1 MEEAYNVFLSVLQAK
16 GFTTV
21 TQGNTI
27 KIVAA
32 REAAP
37 GHDPHR
43 RLEGNPLAEFI
54 TRLVPLQNLESAE
67 VVPLITPLVSKDG
80 MVSAFGSSN
89 TLAG

>member
-1 MEEAYNVFLSVLQAK
+1 VLQAK

-32 REAAP
+32 REARQDTIRTGVSKETP
-37 GHDPHR
+37 S
-43 RLEGNPLAEFI
+43 AEFI

-67 VVPLITPLVSKDG
+67 VVPLITPLVSKTEWSPR
-80 MVSAFGSSN
+80 SAPP
-89 TLAG
+89 TRCC